1 MTSAPPLVVHPA
13 RRSRRWV
20 HWVPAVVGLA
30 VVAIPAIAGSL
41 AFAEANR
48 DSGTRPA
55 APIAGVM
62 VWMLWMFLLGAVGA
76 FVTLLAYTLVL
87 PARSTGLRV
96 TQIVFTSL
104 AGVVALFEVP
114 IAIYLMLSL

>member
-41 AFAEANR
+41 AFAEANS

-62 VWMLWMFLLGAVGA
+62 VWMLWMFPLGAVGA

-87 PARSTGLRV
+87 PARSSGLRV
-96 TQIVFTSL
+96 TQIVLTSL
-104 AGVVALFEVP
+104 AGVVALCNVLFSV
-114 IAIYLMLSL
+114 YLLLSL